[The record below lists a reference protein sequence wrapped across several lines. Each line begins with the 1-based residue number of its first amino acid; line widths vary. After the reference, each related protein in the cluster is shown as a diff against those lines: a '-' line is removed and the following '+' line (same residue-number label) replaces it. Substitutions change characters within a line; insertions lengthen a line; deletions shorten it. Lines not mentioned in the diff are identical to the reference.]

1 MTDEIPQ
8 WALERAAELANKEMG
23 EDYLSPTSIAG
34 TYVGTA
40 LARYIAQHEEPPVDP
55 VLKDAREI
63 AAKHY
68 ERLQCFD
75 QARSGMSLRDY
86 FAGQA
91 LTGLL
96 AHASG
101 EAPESSPSMAYKL
114 ADAMLAEREKGA

>member
-55 VLKDAREI
+55 LLIEAREI
-63 AAKHY
+63 VAKFYEGNGGPISSENFRAGKLDTTPLARVTLEGLRRGIELGKAGAA
-68 ERLQCFD
+68 
-75 QARSGMSLRDY
+75 
-86 FAGQA
+86 
-91 LTGLL
+91 
-96 AHASG
+96 
-101 EAPESSPSMAYKL
+101 
-114 ADAMLAEREKGA
+114 